1 MIVGGAAATI
11 ATGVVS
17 SSLSTLAIAAIN
29 HVIYGTFNPSYNK
42 LDRKRMRHIQR
53 KYILAYEGQAVEGQD
68 RSLIISGIDPTSRL
82 LLNPE
87 GTKPLNPFH
96 DEAQFEESLIVNF
109 HAGNVKVHMP
119 SDTLKGSIPS
129 DTNNR

>member
-1 MIVGGAAATI
+1 MDRLSSYSMIAGASI

-53 KYILAYEGQAVEGQD
+53 KYILAYEGQGVEGQD

-109 HAGNVKVHMP
+109 HAGMYTCKC
-119 SDTLKGSIPS
+119 G
-129 DTNNR
+129 R